1 MSKVSVDLDDLQYLV
16 EMIDPQD
23 IYDESK
29 NPGLAA
35 VMLRVVDL
43 MVAAGLSVQL
53 GYPPVEIKM
62 LQKYLQHHARMRE
75 GDEAREKLGL
85 PTVGEV
91 VPDRWK

>member
-1 MSKVSVDLDDLQYLV
+1 MSKVQVELDDLEYLV
-16 EMIDPQD
+16 GMIEPNE

-35 VMLRVVDL
+35 VMLQVVDV
-43 MVAAGLSVQL
+43 MIAAGSTAKL
-53 GYPPVEIKM
+53 GYPSVEIKT
-62 LQKYLQHHARMRE
+62 LQGYLQHHAKQRE
-75 GDEAREKLGL
+75 LDDDREKLGL